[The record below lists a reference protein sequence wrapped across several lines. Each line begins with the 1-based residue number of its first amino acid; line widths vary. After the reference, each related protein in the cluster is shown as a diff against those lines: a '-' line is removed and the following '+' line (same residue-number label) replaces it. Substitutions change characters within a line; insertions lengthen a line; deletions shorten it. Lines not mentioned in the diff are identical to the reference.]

1 MALDGSAYMRRVYA
15 TNLTRGDAP
24 GLEQGWNAML
34 TTYVRFALWDDVLN
48 DTGVVPP
55 GAPPTPYAS
64 VLRHYSRGLAFLH
77 ARHAESTSRSTRQ
90 GRIGEAAGEAAAGE
104 AAAGEAQGEID
115 GEANNGKA
123 GGSRG
128 SRLRIRSSAD
138 PSAATEE
145 LNRLRAAMQLIITR
159 AATQPAGFSGMAVH
173 LARAANATLS
183 AGILLAEGNGNNDD
197 DDDDKYTSTST
208 SAIDNNVDNFDAAV
222 ALLEGAVDSQDRFHY
237 DEPPDW
243 HISVLQCLGQVL
255 LDGGRVGAAVDA
267 FSKDLKAYPENGWGL
282 TGLLQSMLARGTSS
296 AKEITA
302 VRNRLSKSWAH
313 ADVPLPSAACPAL
326 ALRARTFRTEGTA
339 AGKAATGKAGR
350 REGTAGMVGTAG
362 AVVVGTVH
370 SPRSPRLPS
379 LRSHSS
385 RSHVHAPS
393 SSSSSSSSSLD
404 WDWGLNPR
412 RTVEF
417 LSGAHALS
425 RGRSE
430 LPLKAWYSG
439 DIRNGG
445 NGGNS
450 SLGHGAS
457 PLRSLPTSFD
467 ARTAWPLCDSIKDV
481 WDQSSCGDCWAVATV
496 TAAADRMC
504 IATTNTTIAS
514 TEPSTLP
521 SSSSASSASSSSAS
535 SSSSS
540 SSSSL
545 SSPSLRL
552 SVEHMVRYTGLS

>member
-77 ARHAESTSRSTRQ
+77 ARHAESTSGGKERQ
-90 GRIGEAAGEAAAGE
+90 RKGEAAGAPAGE
-104 AAAGEAQGEID
+104 AAAGEAQGYID
-115 GEANNGKA
+115 GEANNGMA
-123 GGSRG
+123 DGSRS

-183 AGILLAEGNGNNDD
+183 AGILLAEGNGNNGNNGTDDD
-197 DDDDKYTSTST
+197 DDDDKYTS
-208 SAIDNNVDNFDAAV
+208 AIDNNVDNLDAAV

-282 TGLLQSMLARGTSS
+282 TGLLQSMLAQGTSS
-296 AKEITA
+296 AKEIAA

-326 ALRARTFRTEGTA
+326 ALRARSFRTEGTA
-339 AGKAATGKAGR
+339 AGKAGR
-350 REGTAGMVGTAG
+350 REGTAGMVGT
-362 AVVVGTVH
+362 VH
-370 SPRSPRLPS
+370 SPRSLRLPS

-385 RSHVHAPS
+385 RLHVHAP
-393 SSSSSSSSSLD
+393 SSSSSSSLD

-412 RTVEF
+412 RTVDF
-417 LSGAHALS
+417 LSGSHALS

-430 LPLKAWYSG
+430 LPLKAWNSG
-439 DIRNGG
+439 DSRNGG
-445 NGGNS
+445 NGGNGGNR
-450 SLGHGAS
+450 SLGHGGAS

-504 IATTNTTIAS
+504 IATTNTTTAS
-514 TEPSTLP
+514 NESSALSSPSSASSTSSSSFP
-521 SSSSASSASSSSAS
+521 SSSSP
-535 SSSSS
+535 
-540 SSSSL
+540 L

-552 SVEHMVRYTGLS
+552 SVEHMVR